1 MNYLLGTGWYRD
13 TDEARAWRGVWDRNL
28 IKHAWRDGL
37 NPKVITIAVGHAWP
51 YARSSDAIGQV
62 IRLPHNLGHVGDLLH
77 GRANHYICGWSASV
91 IALASLAY
99 AGGTDL
105 IYLEEDA
112 LAFGPWVE
120 RLYADLGDGQFIFG
134 AKMTSPPWMQCS
146 QSVFLIRHAFIPTF
160 IREYLSLGHDGDPD
174 NLPEHKF
181 ATIEARYRNECRR
194 ATWMRDR
201 ERPLDYD
208 MPVWSAQKFTAEE
221 LAELRGRG
229 LL

>member
-1 MNYLLGTGWYRD
+1 MEMNYLIGTGWYRD
-13 TDEARAWRGVWDRNL
+13 TDEAREWRKVWDMNL
-28 IKHAWRDGL
+28 LRYARCV
-37 NPKVITIAVGHAWP
+37 PRAVTVAVGDAKP
-51 YARSSDAIGQV
+51 YAFDHPCPLGQ
-62 IRLPHNLGHVGDLLH
+62 IIYLPHNLGHVGDLLH
-77 GRANHYICGWSASV
+77 GRANHYICGWSATV
-91 IALASLAY
+91 IALAGLAY

-112 LAFGPWVE
+112 LAFGPWIN
-120 RLYADLGDGQFIFG
+120 RLYSDLGDGQFIFG

>member
-28 IKHAWRDGL
+28 RRYVSCNRSRH
-37 NPKVITIAVGHAWP
+37 ITIAVGGAYP
-51 YARSSDAIGQV
+51 YDLCVYPLGQV

-77 GRANHYICGWSASV
+77 GNANHYLCGWSASV

-120 RLYADLGDGQFIFG
+120 RLYSDLGDGQFIFG
-134 AKMTSPPWMQCS
+134 AAMKSPPFMQSS
-146 QSVFLIRHAFIPTF
+146 QSLFLIRHAFLPTF
-160 IREYLSLGHDGDPD
+160 IREYLSLGWDGHPD
-174 NLPEHKF
+174 TLPENKF

-208 MPVWSAQKFTAEE
+208 MPVWSAQKYTAEE

-229 LL
+229 LLS